1 MASYR
6 FDGRVLTE
14 RGGRKVGELRGND
27 IYDRRNSRIGKIDGQ
42 EIRDRSNRRVAK
54 FDGRYVRDSGNS
66 RIARIEDVNKA
77 IDGVGGECLWLPCG
91 CFFCEVN
98 V

>member
-14 RGGRKVGELRGND
+14 RGGRKVGELRGGND

-77 IDGVGGECLWLPCG
+77 IDGVGGVSLVAMWL
-91 CFFCEVN
+91 FFL
-98 V
+98 

>member
-14 RGGRKVGELRGND
+14 RGRKVGELRGND

-77 IDGVGGECLWLPCG
+77 IDGVGGVSLVAMWL
-91 CFFCEVN
+91 FFVR
-98 V
+98 